1 MFKFKN
7 FRFIIV
13 ALFLFSAL
21 SLYGADLEIK
31 AEETVL
37 AGTLLFPKAEKAVS
51 VCIIVPGSGPV
62 DRDGNSGFNLRADTY
77 KLLAEGLAENG
88 IASFRY
94 DKRGVGKSLPA
105 QFKEEDIRFETN
117 VQDLKAIISHLKSL
131 KKFKKIFL
139 IGHSEGSLV
148 SILCAKMEKVDGFIS
163 IAGVGKNSA
172 DLILEQIEKNPANPK
187 ALINS
192 SKQIIEKLK
201 SGKMEENVPLVLN
214 SLFRKSVQPYLIS
227 WFKYEPKK
235 EIAQLKIP
243 VLVIQGGNDIQV
255 GVEDSKLLSSAKEGI
270 ELKIIE
276 KMTHTLKEINSP
288 QEQMKT
294 YIDPSYP
301 ISKDLVLAITEFV
314 NKN

>member
-1 MFKFKN
+1 MFRFKN
-7 FRFIIV
+7 FRFITAV
-13 ALFLFSAL
+13 LFLFSAL
-21 SLYGADLEIK
+21 RLYGADLEIK
-31 AEETVL
+31 AEGTVL
-37 AGTLLFPKAEKAVS
+37 AGTLLF
-51 VCIIVPGSGPV
+51 
-62 DRDGNSGFNLRADTY
+62 
-77 KLLAEGLAENG
+77 
-88 IASFRY
+88 
-94 DKRGVGKSLPA
+94 
-105 QFKEEDIRFETN
+105 
-117 VQDLKAIISHLKSL
+117 
-131 KKFKKIFL
+131 
-139 IGHSEGSLV
+139 
-148 SILCAKMEKVDGFIS
+148 
-163 IAGVGKNSA
+163 
-172 DLILEQIEKNPANPK
+172 PK

-214 SLFRKSVQPYLIS
+214 SLFRKSVQSYLIS

-243 VLVIQGGNDIQV
+243 VLVIQGGSDIQV

>member
-7 FRFIIV
+7 FKFITAI
-13 ALFLFSAL
+13 LFLYSAL
-21 SLYGADLEIK
+21 SLYGDELEIRT
-31 AEETVL
+31 EEVTIS
-37 AGTLLFPKAEKAVS
+37 GTLVFPKTEKPVS
-51 VCIIVPGSGPV
+51 VCIIVPGSGPI

-88 IASFRY
+88 IAAFRY

-117 VQDLKAIISHLKSL
+117 VQDLKVIISHLKTL
-131 KKFKKIFL
+131 RKFKKIFL

-148 SILCAKMEKVDGFIS
+148 SILCAKTEKVDGFIS

-172 DLILEQIEKNPANPK
+172 DLILEQIEKNSANPE

-192 SKQIIEKLK
+192 SKKIIEKLK
-201 SGKMEENVPLVLN
+201 IGKMEENVPPVLN

-243 VLVIQGGNDIQV
+243 VLVIQGGSDIQV
-255 GVEDSKLLSSAKEGI
+255 GVENAQLLSSAKEGI
-270 ELKIIE
+270 ELKVIE
-276 KMTHTLKEINSP
+276 KMTHTLKEIDSP
-288 QEQMKT
+288 YEQMKT
-294 YIDPSYP
+294 YIDTAYP
-301 ISKDLVLAITEFV
+301 ISKDLVLAITEFI

>member
-1 MFKFKN
+1 
-7 FRFIIV
+7 
-13 ALFLFSAL
+13 
-21 SLYGADLEIK
+21 
-31 AEETVL
+31 
-37 AGTLLFPKAEKAVS
+37 
-51 VCIIVPGSGPV
+51 
-62 DRDGNSGFNLRADTY
+62 
-77 KLLAEGLAENG
+77 
-88 IASFRY
+88 
-94 DKRGVGKSLPA
+94 
-105 QFKEEDIRFETN
+105 
-117 VQDLKAIISHLKSL
+117 
-131 KKFKKIFL
+131 
-139 IGHSEGSLV
+139 
-148 SILCAKMEKVDGFIS
+148 
-163 IAGVGKNSA
+163 
-172 DLILEQIEKNPANPK
+172 
-187 ALINS
+187 
-192 SKQIIEKLK
+192 
-201 SGKMEENVPLVLN
+201 MEENVPLVLN

>member
-1 MFKFKN
+1 
-7 FRFIIV
+7 
-13 ALFLFSAL
+13 
-21 SLYGADLEIK
+21 
-31 AEETVL
+31 
-37 AGTLLFPKAEKAVS
+37 
-51 VCIIVPGSGPV
+51 
-62 DRDGNSGFNLRADTY
+62 
-77 KLLAEGLAENG
+77 
-88 IASFRY
+88 
-94 DKRGVGKSLPA
+94 
-105 QFKEEDIRFETN
+105 
-117 VQDLKAIISHLKSL
+117 
-131 KKFKKIFL
+131 
-139 IGHSEGSLV
+139 
-148 SILCAKMEKVDGFIS
+148 MEKVDGFIS

-201 SGKMEENVPLVLN
+201 GGKMEENVPLVLN

>member
-7 FRFIIV
+7 FRFITAV
-13 ALFLFSAL
+13 LFLFSAL
-21 SLYGADLEIK
+21 SLYGEDLEIK
-31 AEETVL
+31 AEGTVI
-37 AGTLLFPKAEKAVS
+37 AGTLLFPNAEKAAS
-51 VCIIVPGSGPV
+51 VCIIVPGSGPI

-77 KLLAEGLAENG
+77 NLLAEGLAENG

-139 IGHSEGSLV
+139 
-148 SILCAKMEKVDGFIS
+148 ILCAKMEKVDGFIS

>member
-1 MFKFKN
+1 MFRFKN
-7 FRFIIV
+7 FRFITAV
-13 ALFLFSAL
+13 LFLFSAFR
-21 SLYGADLEIK
+21 LYGADLEIK
-31 AEETVL
+31 AEGTVL
-37 AGTLLFPKAEKAVS
+37 AGTLLF
-51 VCIIVPGSGPV
+51 
-62 DRDGNSGFNLRADTY
+62 
-77 KLLAEGLAENG
+77 
-88 IASFRY
+88 
-94 DKRGVGKSLPA
+94 
-105 QFKEEDIRFETN
+105 
-117 VQDLKAIISHLKSL
+117 
-131 KKFKKIFL
+131 
-139 IGHSEGSLV
+139 
-148 SILCAKMEKVDGFIS
+148 
-163 IAGVGKNSA
+163 
-172 DLILEQIEKNPANPK
+172 PK

-201 SGKMEENVPLVLN
+201 SGKMEEIVLN
-214 SLFRKSVQPYLIS
+214 SLFRKSVQSYLIS

-243 VLVIQGGNDIQV
+243 VLVIQGGSDIQV